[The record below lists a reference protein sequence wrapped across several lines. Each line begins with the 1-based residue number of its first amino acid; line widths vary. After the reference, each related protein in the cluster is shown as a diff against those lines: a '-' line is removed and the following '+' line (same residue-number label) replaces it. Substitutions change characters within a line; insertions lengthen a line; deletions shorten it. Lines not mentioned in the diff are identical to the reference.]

1 METLTWKKY
10 IYRIYTAKSR
20 PSTPKRQRCLSSA
33 MSSSIFLLLMKSV
46 KCSSMIAAVFLFSSY
61 HELTKS
67 GNFFQCKKHLTAD
80 RMQQC
85 KEEPNTPVMF
95 RDMMVL
101 QINATDFAFNGKIEF
116 VEAVGAPW
124 KVQYVMNIVYVILW
138 TDSSKWIFSISR
150 KHGLLH

>member
-1 METLTWKKY
+1 MWLLESIQIRAVHPLPN
-10 IYRIYTAKSR
+10 AKDVNLLPYLLPYFCFSWS
-20 PSTPKRQRCLSSA
+20 PSLG
-33 MSSSIFLLLMKSV
+33 
-46 KCSSMIAAVFLFSSY
+46 SSMIAAVFLFSSY